1 MSLGRGVKQIAGASE
16 WAEATRKRVA
26 QVARLPYSVVIT
38 GPLGSGKRHIAR
50 CLHEQSPRSGKPFV
64 PVDCTTLRGDMF
76 VSQLFGHEAGSLST
90 STGAALGALRVA
102 DGGTIFLSR
111 IDSLGLEEQ
120 ERLLHVVSAG
130 RVRPLGVAQSLDIDV
145 RFVASS
151 LGDLQ
156 KEVQGQCFL
165 PELYT
170 RLEAVSLPTI
180 DLAGR
185 REDIAPLAD
194 AFLAQVAEDLG
205 QPSKRLDA
213 RALAKLAA
221 YAWPGNIA
229 ELEKVI
235 QQAAIDSRGGV
246 ITVGDL
252 PALDD
257 DGII

>member
-1 MSLGRGVKQIAGASE
+1 MSVGRGVNQIAGASE
-16 WAEATRKRVA
+16 WAEATRKRVV

-38 GPLGSGKRHIAR
+38 GPRGTGKRHLAR
-50 CLHEQSPRSGKPFV
+50 CLHEQSPRAEKPFV
-64 PVDCTTLRGDMF
+64 PVDCTALRGDMF
-76 VSQLFGHEAGSLST
+76 VSQLFGHEAGSLPT
-90 STGAALGALRVA
+90 STGAGMGALRVA

-130 RVRPLGVAQSLDIDV
+130 RVRPLGVAHSLDIDV

-170 RLEAVSLPTI
+170 RLEAVSLHTI
-180 DLAGR
+180 ELATR
-185 REDIAPLAD
+185 REDIASLAD
-194 AFLAQVAEDLG
+194 AFLARVADDLQ
-205 QPSKRLDA
+205 QPAKRLDA

-221 YAWPGNIA
+221 YSWPGNIT
-229 ELEKVI
+229 ELEAVV
-235 QQAAIDSRGGV
+235 QRAAIDSRGGV
-246 ITVGDL
+246 VTADDL
-252 PALDD
+252 PPLEDD
-257 DGII
+257 LA